1 MVKKVSDIHYKLVSE
16 VYELKKDFAFKQEEL
31 QAMYIENKSLNNKIK
46 LLEKENHSF
55 KQQIKQLE
63 EEQEDLLKHPIHR
76 KYNKLVLKIV
86 SIIFIIFISISLMSC
101 DRLEFDPTTSVIK
114 YIIKEKKNEQSIK

>member
-1 MVKKVSDIHYKLVSE
+1 MVKKVSDIYYKLVSE

-31 QAMYIENKSLNNKIK
+31 QAMYIENKSLNNKIG

-63 EEQEDLLKHPIHR
+63 EEQEDLLNYP
-76 KYNKLVLKIV
+76 
-86 SIIFIIFISISLMSC
+86 
-101 DRLEFDPTTSVIK
+101 
-114 YIIKEKKNEQSIK
+114 